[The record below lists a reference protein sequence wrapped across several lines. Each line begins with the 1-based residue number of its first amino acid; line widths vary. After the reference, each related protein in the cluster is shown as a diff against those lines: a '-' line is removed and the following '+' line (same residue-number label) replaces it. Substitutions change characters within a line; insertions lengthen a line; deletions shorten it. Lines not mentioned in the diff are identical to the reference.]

1 MFEKL
6 EIVRMAQGYARHAA
20 DRMGVTARNIANAD
34 TPGYK
39 ARDVTAFAE
48 SYRASG
54 AATSLKTSRPGHIGG
69 FSGTASEVVLV
80 TAGGAPNGNSVSL
93 EREMVK
99 LTESRQQHDMALS
112 IYRSSSNAI
121 KTALGRG
128 R

>member
-6 EIVRMAQGYARHAA
+6 DIVRMAQSYARHAA

-39 ARDVTAFAE
+39 ARDLVNFADTFQ
-48 SYRASG
+48 ASG
-54 AATSLKTSRPGHIGG
+54 TAAALKTSRPGHIGG
-69 FSGTASEVVLV
+69 LSGPAFEAVLF
-80 TAGGAPNGNSVSL
+80 TKGGAPNGNSVSL

-99 LTESRQQHDMALS
+99 LTETRQQHDMALL
-112 IYRSSSNAI
+112 IYRSSSNAV

>member
-39 ARDVTAFAE
+39 ARDVTTFAE

-54 AATSLKTSRPGHIGG
+54 AVPALKTSRPGHIAG

-80 TAGGAPNGNSVSL
+80 AAGGAPNGNSVSL

>member
-39 ARDVTAFAE
+39 ARDVTTFAE

-54 AATSLKTSRPGHIGG
+54 AVPALKTSRPGHIGG
-69 FSGTASEVVLV
+69 FSGTESEVVLV
-80 TAGGAPNGNSVSL
+80 AAGGAPNGNSVSL

-99 LTESRQQHDMALS
+99 LTEARQQHDMALS